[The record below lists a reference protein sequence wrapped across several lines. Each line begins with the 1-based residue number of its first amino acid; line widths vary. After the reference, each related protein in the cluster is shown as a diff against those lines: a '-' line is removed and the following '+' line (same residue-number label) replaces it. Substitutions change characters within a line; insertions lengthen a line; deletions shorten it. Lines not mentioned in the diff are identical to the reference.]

1 MSRHINAR
9 MDDFFGPYCRPPPPF
24 MLLMHAV
31 GTTTQ
36 RFVTPFRLNCTQ
48 CRVDL
53 CLSLLQ
59 RTCYACVTP
68 SPTLGSDLG
77 AQAFPPATPL
87 YQAFMPIQRYL
98 SSGSTML
105 AWSLIDTS
113 LAVVATFGS
122 EHRRRQWQCLQ
133 ASLRVER
140 RETTAHQYRAQIVH
154 SKRKALAIQFFVFK
168 SHAEL
173 HKRLASKRHCCSHTP
188 CLPSVF
194 TCHGTIQL
202 TLGSVGCML
211 PPDSRSCGLHRWI
224 CS

>member
-1 MSRHINAR
+1 MAL
-9 MDDFFGPYCRPPPPF
+9 FVVPPPIHASDACCRYHHTKVR
-24 MLLMHAV
+24 HAV
-31 GTTTQ
+31 STKLYTMQG
-36 RFVTPFRLNCTQ
+36 R
-48 CRVDL
+48 L

-154 SKRKALAIQFFVFK
+154 SKRKALAIQFFGFK

-173 HKRLASKRHCCSHTP
+173 HKRLASKRHAVAIRRACRASSPVTAP
-188 CLPSVF
+188 F
-194 TCHGTIQL
+194 N
-202 TLGSVGCML
+202 
-211 PPDSRSCGLHRWI
+211 
-224 CS
+224 